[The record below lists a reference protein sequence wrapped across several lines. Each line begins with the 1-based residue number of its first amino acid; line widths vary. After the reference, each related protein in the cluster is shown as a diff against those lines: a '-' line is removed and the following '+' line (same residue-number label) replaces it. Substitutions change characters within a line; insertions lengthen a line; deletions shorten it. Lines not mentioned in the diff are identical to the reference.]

1 MPLTLE
7 RLKVLLQ
14 QQETEDVREMRTASS
29 AHGAFAARVE
39 KRSAG
44 PLDPVSVHKL
54 LTRPIPYTLF
64 HCPLSQPQTTL
75 VPWNSLPRHVQE
87 RLQQQQHQQD
97 GNKIEE
103 EDGDNDDDHRI
114 VEVPRVLLDAP
125 IVATPPQDSSNEQQQ
140 QQHHSTS
147 STTRSSMGRPL
158 HGNLRDKLTEY
169 TRGMSGQARPFRP
182 GGIDQDHHHHHQPPK
197 NSDESPRNNATADD
211 EKEEDKN
218 DEDPLRSQQAIAQNQ
233 RVLDQGAAASW
244 KEGILL
250 TVPPGVVVDTTAG
263 DGGNGAVAGITWKS
277 LGNEEM
283 AALEDAQMLI
293 FNEHNARHH
302 SGGDNNEQTPSMLN
316 RLPLS
321 PPTRGASSAGPTA
334 PAAPMG
340 LFSKGFLDDDSL
352 FGSSSSSSSSSS
364 DDDDDDDDAKEEDN
378 HDGDKDNEP
387 NSKSIVAANRQETTT
402 FGAEQEDM
410 NVDKDE
416 DIDALLAELS
426 LSTDEDLLRKKQQQQ
441 NSGGSG
447 NVLGNPLE
455 LAQRQA
461 RQQNDTARKMWADT
475 SLLPIH
481 GDFTTAI
488 PNPAMTF
495 PFTLDDFQQQA
506 VARLERNESVFIAAH
521 TSAGKTV
528 VAEYCVALAMQRS
541 TRCVYTS
548 PIKAL
553 SNQKFRDFSLK
564 FGAKN
569 IGLITGDL
577 QVNADDSTCLIM
589 VCIATF

>member
-7 RLKVLLQ
+7 RLKVLLKEEQEEEQ
-14 QQETEDVREMRTASS
+14 QQQQQNATPDAV
-29 AHGAFAARVE
+29 HVAAA
-39 KRSAG
+39 KKSG
-44 PLDPVSVHKL
+44 PLDPASVHKL

-87 RLQQQQHQQD
+87 KLQQRD
-97 GNKIEE
+97 ADSMDNM
-103 EDGDNDDDHRI
+103 DDDNDDRI
-114 VEVPRVLLDAP
+114 VEVPRALLDTP
-125 IVATPPQDSSNEQQQ
+125 IAVAATPQESDD
-140 QQHHSTS
+140 QHHTIA
-147 STTRSSMGRPL
+147 TTTTSMGRPL

-182 GGIDQDHHHHHQPPK
+182 GGIDTNLDDDNRKKTGASKDQ
-197 NSDESPRNNATADD
+197 NNDDDD
-211 EKEEDKN
+211 EY
-218 DEDPLRSQQAIAQNQ
+218 EDPVRSHQAILQNQ
-233 RVLDQGAAASW
+233 RVLSQSAATSW

-250 TVPPGVVVDTTAG
+250 TAPPGVD
-263 DGGNGAVAGITWKS
+263 VAAASGGITWKS

-283 AALEDAQMLI
+283 AALEDAAIMT
-293 FNEHNARHH
+293 
-302 SGGDNNEQTPSMLN
+302 GDNNGNDRSDNDYSSEPPPSMLN
-316 RLPLS
+316 R
-321 PPTRGASSAGPTA
+321 PPPPSSSRGAAGPTSSAAA

-352 FGSSSSSSSSSS
+352 FGSSSISSS
-364 DDDDDDDDAKEEDN
+364 DDDDDGDDEEQEGEEDN
-378 HDGDKDNEP
+378 ENKSQVES
-387 NSKSIVAANRQETTT
+387 SKQASSTNRQETTL
-402 FGAEQEDM
+402 GAAEQEVDM
-410 NVDKDE
+410 DVDKDE

-426 LSTDEDLLRKKQQQQ
+426 LSTDDDPLQQKRKKQQQQ
-441 NSGGSG
+441 QQQNSSGS
-447 NVLGNPLE
+447 VLGNPLE

-481 GDFTTAI
+481 GDFTTAV

-589 VCIATF
+589 TTEMYVARERSV